1 MPGFQEFLHVAASL
15 LGGPLMNV
23 SLYQAAAAMNANAR
37 WQETISS
44 NLAASSVPG
53 FKKDEVTFS
62 AIEAGLMPV
71 DGPNGRLSFQLPKAS
86 AGINFQPGEFR
97 HTGNP
102 TDVAIDGP
110 GFFEVQMP
118 DGQLA
123 YTRDGQFGISPTGQL
138 VNKDGHVVMGEGGPI
153 QIDLSN
159 PDPLRFATTGEASQG
174 PDSKGRLKIVEFNDP
189 QLLARGGGYFFAGA
203 AGLEAGPADRAA
215 IRPEA
220 IEGANTSPMSEM
232 TALLT
237 SMRLFETNSKF
248 MQMQDQ
254 HMERTVRD
262 LATSP

>member
-1 MPGFQEFLHVAASL
+1 
-15 LGGPLMNV
+15 MNV

-44 NLAASSVPG
+44 NLAAGSVPG
-53 FKKDEVTFS
+53 FKKDEISFS
-62 AIEAGLMPV
+62 AIAAGMMPV
-71 DGPNGRLSFQLPKAS
+71 QGPDGQVPFSLPMAG
-86 AGINFQPGEFR
+86 AGINFQRGEFR
-97 HTGNP
+97 HTGVN

-123 YTRDGQFGISPTGQL
+123 YTRDGQFSLSATGQL

-153 QIDLSN
+153 QIDLAN
-159 PDPLRFATTGEASQG
+159 PAPLTFANTGEASQG
-174 PDSKGRLKIVEFNDP
+174 ADNKGRLKIVEFNDP
-189 QLLARGGGYFFAGA
+189 QLLARGGGYFFTGA
-203 AGLEAGPADRAA
+203 AGLETQTPDRVAV
-215 IRPEA
+215 RPEA
-220 IEGANTSPMSEM
+220 LEAANTSPMSEM

-237 SMRLFETNSKF
+237 SMRLFETNSRF

-262 LATSP
+262 LSTSP